1 MARVFLSLGSNW
13 GDRAFC
19 LKRALERLEA
29 LQSTTLSRVSSVY
42 QTEPWGETEGEEPF
56 LNLVAEIE
64 TTIPPLRLLAL
75 IHEIEEDLGR
85 RRPARPDPFTY
96 APRPIDIDIL
106 LYGDRVMSESDRLQ
120 IPHLHMH
127 ERRFVLLPLAEI
139 APDVVHP
146 TLYRSIRE
154 LLEEVEDPKEATP
167 FELPQGWLAKG

>member
-29 LQSTTLSRVSSVY
+29 LQSTTLSRVSGLY
-42 QTEPWGETEGEEPF
+42 ETEPWGETEGEEPF

-75 IHEIEEDLGR
+75 LQKIEEDLGR
-85 RRPARPDPFTY
+85 RRPARLDPFTY
-96 APRPIDIDIL
+96 GPRTIDIDIL
-106 LYGDRVMSESDRLQ
+106 LYGELVMSDSDRLQ

-139 APDVVHP
+139 APDVEHP

-154 LLEEVEDPKEATP
+154 LLDEVEDTKEVTLIQTA
-167 FELPQGWLAKG
+167 QGRLAKG

>member
-1 MARVFLSLGSNW
+1 MERVFLSLGSNL

-19 LKRALERLEA
+19 LKQALERLEA

-42 QTEPWGETEGEEPF
+42 ETEPWGETEGEEPF

-64 TTIPPLRLLAL
+64 TTIEPQRLLAL
-75 IHEIEEDLGR
+75 LQKIEGELG
-85 RRPARPDPFTY
+85 RRPARGDRARY
-96 APRPIDIDIL
+96 EPRTIDIDIL
-106 LYGDRVMSESDRLQ
+106 LYGDRIMSDSDWLQ

-139 APDVVHP
+139 APEVVHP

-154 LLEEVEDPKEATP
+154 LLDELEDAREVTP
-167 FELPQGWLAKG
+167 FDTPQGWFAKG